1 MNQDQVKK
9 ALLSIADAPQEF
21 SVIFTGKKSGRVN
34 GLYKTDTREI
44 LLHNRNFSG
53 EQNGEG
59 LLMYTAIHE
68 YAHHLHACAR
78 GGNLSS
84 RAHTSEFWA
93 IFHELLEKAEKKKV
107 YRNIFYT
114 NSANETI
121 EGKTA
126 SQKGPAEFFG
136 SPELKKI
143 TDLIKKKFLEENGN
157 LVKELGKLLLKANEL
172 CDKIGGRFD
181 DYVDRVLRIPRLAAQ
196 TAIKMY
202 QYDLDP
208 GVGADNMRYLAGIRN
223 KEDREGAEQ
232 ALLSGKSP
240 DSVKTALKKRNISTL
255 AQTED
260 DQKERLE
267 KEKVRIERT
276 IVTLSKRLKEVEKEL
291 EKLGDN

>member
-68 YAHHLHACAR
+68 YAHHLHACAQ

-93 IFHELLEKAEKKKV
+93 IFHELLEKAEKKKI
-107 YRNIFYT
+107 YRNVFYT
-114 NSANETI
+114 NS
-121 EGKTA
+121 
-126 SQKGPAEFFG
+126 EFLG

-143 TDLIKKKFLEENGN
+143 TDLIKKKFLEENGS

-208 GVGADNMRYLAGIRN
+208 GVGADNMRFLAGISN

-255 AQTED
+255 AQSEE

-276 IVTLSKRLKEVEKEL
+276 IVTLSKRLNEVEKEL
-291 EKLGDN
+291 EKL